1 MGLTWRK
8 AEAAGM
14 TEVVPTLTSRTEA
27 LVQEEG
33 STAPRSTGSRR
44 LGAQLEM
51 QAAVVGASSTVVGR
65 TEERC
70 QGCDELMPHH
80 FVCNSRNAYVDF

>member
-33 STAPRSTGSRR
+33 SMAARSRGRRR
-44 LGAQLEM
+44 LGALLGI
-51 QAAVVGASSTVVGR
+51 QAAVVGLNSTVVGNR
-65 TEERC
+65 RDDR
-70 QGCDELMPHH
+70 DEM
-80 FVCNSRNAYVDF
+80 N